1 MSREMKD
8 KVEELKKFAELV
20 KKFAYREIPLTF
32 IDNRRVYQEITGRTN
47 FKLEHWKPIE
57 EKLRLLAHNPR
68 IIDGWIFDSYPPILT
83 GRYTVFFYKSQETK
97 GTAYARVF
105 GGFRVRLLRKGE

>member
-1 MSREMKD
+1 MMSD
-8 KVEELKKFAELV
+8 KIEELKKFAELV
-20 KKFAYREIPLTF
+20 KKLAWNEVPITF
-32 IDNRRVYQEITGRTN
+32 VDNREVYRKVTGRTN

-97 GTAYARVF
+97 GTAHARVF